1 MHFVRSWFCFA
12 LLAAAMPGSLPAS
25 LPSAQAA
32 PSIVLGSDVTDLN
45 GDTLLAGDSV
55 KVTITIANV
64 GDAETTVT
72 LIDTLTNLVDPVNP
86 TVDGFL
92 CGTCFA
98 TFNTLTAPIGTM
110 PQGAVHV
117 LLFFVHVPQSPA
129 GPDASSS
136 AVAAFSPDPEGTS
149 PTSPDIA
156 SLSIDSI
163 FLGGF
168 EAVQ

>member
-98 TFNTLTAPIGTM
+98 N
-110 PQGAVHV
+110 
-117 LLFFVHVPQSPA
+117 VPQSPA